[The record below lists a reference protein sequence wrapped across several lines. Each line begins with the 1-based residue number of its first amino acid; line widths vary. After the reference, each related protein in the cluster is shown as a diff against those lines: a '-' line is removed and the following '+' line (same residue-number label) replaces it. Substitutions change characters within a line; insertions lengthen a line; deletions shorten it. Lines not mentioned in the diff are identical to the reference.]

1 MKRTRSKKTLVSLAL
16 FWLVATSLWAPVTV
30 LAHASSMHS
39 GYEQVLNQ
47 YAQKASSD
55 SCHMDDCAGSVDKM
69 TDCQFA
75 CQFYIESSAFHVD
88 MVYTVDTYSIPTGS
102 YIKYP
107 SLALLERPPRHS
119 R

>member
-1 MKRTRSKKTLVSLAL
+1 MKRTRSKTIFVSLAL

-30 LAHASSMHS
+30 LAHASNMHAT
-39 GYEQVLNQ
+39 YEQVLNQ
-47 YAQKASSD
+47 YAQVASAD
-55 SCHMDDCAGSVDKM
+55 SCHMDDCPNSVDKM

-75 CQFYIESSAFHVD
+75 CQYYIESTAFHAD
-88 MVYTVDTYSIPTGS
+88 LAQPIDTFSAPTIS